1 LGQTSEFG
9 LPVKSGQKVRV
20 PPLVFVKNNKNL
32 ESGGLSGVRTF
43 MVPLCKMSTPPRRER
58 QCFSKLE
65 FYYGRIQDFCFVGAP
80 IAMGMD
86 HQNTLPPMRPHC
98 GKVTG
103 TLRLDCVLTFL
114 VHTTYFRER
123 AAFLAP
129 PFQAA
134 VQAALQGNPAVS
146 TAGSLAVS
154 PAGGPAG
161 NPAGSPPGC
170 LTSSPA
176 GSPLQAALLAAL

>member
-1 LGQTSEFG
+1 
-9 LPVKSGQKVRV
+9 VKSGQKVRV

-98 GKVTG
+98 GKVTS